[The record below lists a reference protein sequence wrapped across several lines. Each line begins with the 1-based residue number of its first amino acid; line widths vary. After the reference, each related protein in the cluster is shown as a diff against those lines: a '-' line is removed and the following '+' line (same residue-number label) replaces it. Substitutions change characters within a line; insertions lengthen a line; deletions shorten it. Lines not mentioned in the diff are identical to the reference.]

1 METILA
7 TAFGR
12 KIDIQGGEADELTRV
27 AKTFFTQAE
36 EGQPASRDILIMLNS
51 KPLPPPPPTHTL
63 SLSLSTSRSSLLCI

>member
-36 EGQPASRDILIMLNS
+36 EGQLASRDILILLNS
-51 KPLPPPPPTHTL
+51 EYPS
-63 SLSLSTSRSSLLCI
+63 SLSLFLSHLNIIALYKLCR

>member
-36 EGQPASRDILIMLNS
+36 EGQLASRDILLMLNS
-51 KPLPPPPPTHTL
+51 EYPS
-63 SLSLSTSRSSLLCI
+63 SLSLFLSHASQHHWFV

>member
-36 EGQPASRDILIMLNS
+36 EGQLASRDILILLNS
-51 KPLPPPPPTHTL
+51 EYPSSVTL
-63 SLSLSTSRSSLLCI
+63 SFSLISTS